1 MRFMCKLYL
10 CCKDTDYSL
19 GKHIISPKTLAF
31 HSICT
36 DNNESDDIKRCRIG
50 LNVCLYYF
58 VHSLYESDISGFF
71 DAKISDNYYNW
82 LIFAEET
89 Q

>member
-1 MRFMCKLYL
+1 MQFVNKLYSG
-10 CCKDTDYSL
+10 CKVTEYSL
-19 GKHIISPKTLAF
+19 GKHIISSKTLAF

-36 DNNESDDIKRCRIG
+36 DNNESGRIG